1 MDKKNVLFF
10 VISLLLYTIPSRCQV
25 PHLYT
30 LQQGLKSSYIESVY
44 VDDKNFVWVSTANS
58 LEMFNG
64 HRFVEIDYID
74 SEEGRKLF
82 NQANKVS
89 QIDDRRYWIL
99 TKNGLFIYDITHND
113 FTKVNISQD
122 NIVNNSCNLTN
133 SLPYPNSDKT
143 LFATDGFGFF
153 VVDNTSLIPDTVLS
167 SKLTSLIA
175 ESYIYSILI
184 DRNNRLWISHPQNKV
199 SVIDLSSQKKVSV
212 DFDSNAQSLLSSSH
226 VTSFA
231 EDNSSGKI
239 YMALSH
245 KGILVYDRSTKT
257 VRELKENNRN
267 LYCNCIIQKK
277 SGEIY
282 VGTDNLGIYQINGTN
297 EHLSP
302 YKEIDDIDL
311 HTAKIHS
318 LAEDV
323 DGNLIAGIFQKGV
336 LVLPKTNIGFSYHSL
351 SANANGKNSACVT
364 SFCTDQ
370 SGNLWAGTDG
380 CGVFVNGTRKSDGL
394 QSLLIQSIL
403 CDKEGRI
410 WCGSWQ
416 GGISC
421 CSDGTHFTIPS
432 FLSSYSNTNVMDLAY
447 DPKSNELYAGT
458 NGNGVLRINLS
469 EQSVRRINSSSFP
482 FVNKLFFDKDG
493 ILWIGGDP
501 VGLYRYDPKIDKDER
516 VELNSI
522 RIKVF
527 SIIENG
533 DQILLGTENGVI
545 CYDKQKKECISPDYL
560 ENVPTDITVKNIQ
573 QIDNLIWISSTRKIF
588 CIDKKNGKTTVFESL
603 NGHYIGEFHQNAS
616 VLLPDGSFC
625 FGGDNGYLSF
635 KPNQLMNLPHD
646 IKNVYISP
654 LWIGSSLDGS
664 DSYHI
669 SFCVP
674 ELAMQ
679 DRICYRYILDGYEKN
694 WHETE
699 SSSPEAYYASLP
711 SGSYTFR
718 VQAYYRD
725 NPDKYT
731 EKTLKVNVPYP
742 WYATWWAY
750 LLYLT
755 IASVIGYII
764 YQNIKDRRHAR
775 HLLRKAREKERIKE
789 DKLRL
794 FTSIAHELRSPL
806 TMIISPLRQLT
817 ISDQNL
823 DRQANYSIMQRNC
836 NRLLRTVNQMLDV
849 RKIDSGQFHLHFS
862 ETELNTYTREVMES
876 FKGVAASKALE
887 FSHESNEESIPI
899 WIDPIHFEKVLFNIL
914 SNALKFTPANGR
926 VIVRTSSNENI
937 PDSESKR
944 MLNDPRVTDYAEI
957 RIYNSG
963 SHLNDEDLPHIWE
976 RFYQSSNHSGKTG
989 SGIGMNLAYD
999 LVKLHHGLIEA
1010 HNVGEDG
1017 VEFIVRLPLGKAHLS
1032 ESELE
1037 PRVTKDPE
1045 FTVLPEPLPSSS
1057 ESDDKENDE
1066 ELYEPLPSESSKPT
1080 SDETIE
1086 EPLDETIEEP
1096 LDETDLPDTEPENTE
1111 SNSEFYNSSEISV
1124 LIVDDDKELCDYVA
1138 SEIGKEY
1145 KVMTANSGNAA
1156 WKLILTGRPSIVVTD
1171 LMMPDGDGYDLCRR
1185 IKANPETDYIA
1196 VIVLTSESNEDTQL
1210 RTMALQADHFLPKP
1224 FNLPLLRSAITQVLR
1239 VRESIRNK
1247 MRRTEIGNNYGSI
1260 EVDSYE
1266 DQFIQRV
1273 RDLVLKHIDD
1283 TTFNVN
1289 ELSKEIGM
1297 SRVHLNRKLK
1307 EHFGISPIAYI
1318 RSVRLK
1324 QAAYLLVNNKVN
1336 ISEVA
1341 YRVGFSSHSYFTSIF
1356 HDFFGMSPKEF
1367 VATYAD
1373 NLNDE
1378 TLQKLLE

>member
-1 MDKKNVLFF
+1 MNKKTFLFF
-10 VISLLLYTIPSRCQV
+10 IILLYTISSRCQV
-25 PHLYT
+25 PHMYT

-44 VDDKNFVWVSTANS
+44 VDDNNFVWVSTANS
-58 LEMFNG
+58 LEVFNG
-64 HRFVEIDYID
+64 HRFVEIDYKD
-74 SEEGRKLF
+74 PEEGRKLF
-82 NQANKVS
+82 NQANEVS
-89 QIDDRRYWIL
+89 QIDDHRYWIL
-99 TKNGLFIYDITHND
+99 TKNGLFIYDITKNA
-113 FTKVNISQD
+113 FTKVDISED

-133 SLPYPNSDKT
+133 SLPYPNSQKT
-143 LFATDGFGFF
+143 LFSTDGFGFF
-153 VVDNTSLIPDTVLS
+153 LVDNTSLKPDTVLS
-167 SKLTSLIA
+167 SKLTSLIE

-199 SVIDLSSQKKVSV
+199 SVIDLSSQKKLSV

-231 EDNSSGKI
+231 EDKSSGKI

-282 VGTDNLGIYQINGTN
+282 VGSDNLGIYQIDGTN

-323 DGNLIAGIFQKGV
+323 DGNLIAGIYQKGV
-336 LVLPKTNIGFSYHSL
+336 LVLPKTNIGFTYHAL
-351 SANANGKNSACVT
+351 STNTNGKNSACVT

-380 CGVFVNGTRKSDGL
+380 CGVFVNGTHKSDGL
-394 QSLLIQSIL
+394 QSQLIQTII

-421 CSDGTHFTIPS
+421 CSDGHHFTTPS
-432 FLSSYSNTNVMDLAY
+432 FLSSYSSTNVMDLAY

-469 EQSVRRINSSSFP
+469 EQSVRRISSSSFP
-482 FVNKLFFDKDG
+482 FVNKLYFDKDG

-501 VGLYRYDPKIDKDER
+501 VGLYRYDPKKDKDER

-522 RIKVF
+522 GIKVF

-533 DQILLGTENGVI
+533 DHILLGTENGII
-545 CYDKQKKECISPDYL
+545 CFDKESNQVISPDYL
-560 ENVPTDITVKNIQ
+560 DEIPTDITVKNIQ
-573 QIDNLIWISSTRKIF
+573 QIDDMLWISSTRKIYS
-588 CIDKKNGKTTVFESL
+588 IDKKSGKATVFESL

-635 KPNQLMNLPHD
+635 KSNQLMNLPHD

-654 LWIGSSLDGS
+654 LWVGNELDGS

-679 DRICYRYILDGYEKN
+679 DRICYRYMLEGYEKN
-694 WHETE
+694 WHEAE

-731 EKTLKVNVPYP
+731 EQTLKVNVPYP

-775 HLLRKAREKERIKE
+775 HLLRKAREKERVKE

-806 TMIISPLRQLT
+806 TMIISPLRQLS
-817 ISDQNL
+817 ISDHNL

-876 FKGVAASKALE
+876 FKGISASKGLE
-887 FSHESNEESIPI
+887 FTHESNEESIPI
-899 WIDPIHFEKVLFNIL
+899 WIDTIHFEKVLFNIL
-914 SNALKFTPANGR
+914 SNALKFTPTNGR
-926 VIVRTSSNENI
+926 VIVRTSSNLNS

-944 MLNDPRVTDYAEI
+944 TLNDPRILEYAEI

-963 SHLNDEDLPHIWE
+963 SHLNDEDLSHIWE
-976 RFYQSSNHSGKTG
+976 RFYQSSSHSGKTG

-1010 HNVGEDG
+1010 HNVGNDG

-1032 ESELE
+1032 ETELE
-1037 PRVTKDPE
+1037 PRENKEPE
-1045 FTVLPEPLPSSS
+1045 LTILPEPLPSSS
-1057 ESDDKENDE
+1057 ETEDAESDE
-1066 ELYEPLPSESSKPT
+1066 ELPAAFSSETESLSDESTDDPSEEKEIA
-1080 SDETIE
+1080 DM
-1086 EPLDETIEEP
+1086 D
-1096 LDETDLPDTEPENTE
+1096 TDSPESLPDSHVDNTDK
-1111 SNSEFYNSSEISV
+1111 ISI

-1145 KVMTANSGNAA
+1145 TVLTANSGNAA
-1156 WKLILTGRPSIVVTD
+1156 WKVILTSRPTIVITD

-1266 DQFIQRV
+1266 EQFIQRV

-1283 TTFNVN
+1283 TAFNVN